1 MDSQCFPYIYIK
13 NNALFSKL
21 RLTKEILSEND
32 RTLKISFDSRTLTE
46 KIKLDD
52 YNSVLV
58 GMVKLFI
65 NRQSD
70 LPPKSW
76 TG

>member
-1 MDSQCFPYIYIK
+1 MFSFIYIK

-46 KIKLDD
+46 KIKLDN

-65 NRQSD
+65 NRQSAVKNSGISD
-70 LPPKSW
+70 RTL
-76 TG
+76 

>member
-1 MDSQCFPYIYIK
+1 MFSFIYIK

-21 RLTKEILSEND
+21 RLTKEILSKNG

-46 KIKLDD
+46 KIKLHD

-65 NRQSD
+65 NRQSAVKNNGISD
-70 LPPKSW
+70 RTL
-76 TG
+76 

>member
-1 MDSQCFPYIYIK
+1 MFSFIYIK

-21 RLTKEILSEND
+21 RLTKEILSKNG

-46 KIKLDD
+46 KIKLHD

-65 NRQSD
+65 NRQSAVKNSGISD
-70 LPPKSW
+70 RTL
-76 TG
+76 